1 MSEANPYLTDERL
14 EIQATARRFA
24 TDEVLP
30 LANELDPQKAD
41 IPRDFLRRIGAMG
54 YFGITVGREH
64 GGMGGGVFEYAL
76 ITEELARAWMSVA
89 SIIARGNGMG
99 TQAGDPARR
108 AELLRRSA
116 AGEWIGAAAL
126 SEPGA
131 GSDLA
136 NVQCRAVRDGD
147 DYVITGEKRWC
158 GNALAA
164 DFIMLLARTEDP
176 APGENRSRGLE
187 SFLIDKER
195 DRFPAGLT
203 GTPIDKIGYY
213 GITTY
218 QLNFEGMRVPAD
230 ALLGARANDATHT
243 PRAAGR
249 AFNATMHG
257 LNIARIHTA
266 ARGIGLARGALEDS
280 LAYAQER
287 VQFRRPIGAFQ
298 AIRFKLADMATQIE
312 AARALMYQT
321 AQRCDAGD
329 SIEKEAAMVKLF
341 ATEMA
346 VRVTGEAIQVHG
358 GNGYTTERQVERY
371 WRDARL
377 TTIFEGTS
385 EIQRV
390 IISDRLLGRSR

>member
-1 MSEANPYLTDERL
+1 MSEANPYLTGERL
-14 EIQATARRFA
+14 EIQAKARRFA
-24 TDEVLP
+24 MEEVLP

-41 IPRDFLRRIGAMG
+41 IPRDFLRRLGAMG
-54 YFGITVGREH
+54 YFGIMIDGEH
-64 GGMGGGVFEYAL
+64 GGMGLGVFEYAL

-116 AGEWIGAAAL
+116 AGDWIGAAAL

-136 NVQCRAVRDGD
+136 NVQCRAVRDGGE
-147 DYVITGEKRWC
+147 YVITGEKRWC

-164 DFIMLLARTEDP
+164 DFIMLLARTADP

-187 SFLIDKER
+187 SFLIEKER
-195 DRFPAGLT
+195 DRFPAGLS

-218 QLNFEGMRVPAD
+218 QLKFDGLRVPAD
-230 ALLGARANDATHT
+230 ALLGARASDATHA
-243 PRAAGR
+243 PRATGR

-257 LNIARIHTA
+257 LNIARVHTA
-266 ARGIGLARGALEDS
+266 ARSIGLARGALEDS

-287 VQFRRPIGAFQ
+287 VQFGRPIGAFQ

-312 AARALMYQT
+312 AARALMYQV

-329 SIEKEAAMVKLF
+329 PIEKEAAMVKLF

-346 VRVTGEAIQVHG
+346 VRVTGEAMQIHG
-358 GNGYTTERQVERY
+358 GNGYTTERAVERY